1 MLQQPKI
8 KEVHECLVSQG
19 FDVWLDLYDMSSTG
33 GGNVLEA
40 MSSAIDEADVVL
52 VAVSREY
59 RDSANCRLEAEYAH
73 TRKKKVMFMMMQE
86 DFTSLTGWL
95 GMLIG
100 AKLWYPFFGTEPT
113 SKQVANLQ
121 LTPC

>member
-1 MLQQPKI
+1 
-8 KEVHECLVSQG
+8 
-19 FDVWLDLYDMSSTG
+19 MSSTG

>member
-1 MLQQPKI
+1 
-8 KEVHECLVSQG
+8 
-19 FDVWLDLYDMSSTG
+19 
-33 GGNVLEA
+33 
-40 MSSAIDEADVVL
+40 
-52 VAVSREY
+52 
-59 RDSANCRLEAEYAH
+59 
-73 TRKKKVMFMMMQE
+73 MMMQE